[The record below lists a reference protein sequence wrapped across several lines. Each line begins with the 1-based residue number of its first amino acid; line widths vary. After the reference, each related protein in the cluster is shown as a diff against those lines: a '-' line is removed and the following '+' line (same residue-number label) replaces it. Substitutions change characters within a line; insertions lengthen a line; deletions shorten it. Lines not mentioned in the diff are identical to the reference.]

1 MFFIEVPS
9 RSRRR
14 GCSLRTDDMMECA
27 KNFTLS
33 VDKFY
38 HCYWNIHGYV
48 SLTICIWGLI
58 TNVIN
63 ISVLTKKSMRSPI
76 NCILTGI
83 AISDMI
89 TMSSYIPFAVH
100 FYLLNDKDFTPSR
113 NTYGWMVFLAVH
125 MNITVTSHTASIWMG
140 VIMAI
145 MRFHRETDGPGRQ
158 ESGLPL
164 RPLGC
169 GVHLPGLRG
178 PRDPQ
183 LPHHEGRA
191 VPNETLWTIQM
202 PEVGTNNTDS
212 IAVLTYLVYPIC
224 GKIIPVMLISIF
236 GGLLL
241 QTLRET
247 DRRGRRLKGDTN
259 CGPAHN
265 QNRRTTIMLLCII
278 FMYVIS
284 EVPQSV
290 ILIMCVAVQGF
301 FRNVYLPVSDLIDT
315 IALLNSAV
323 NFIMYCTMSRQ
334 FRNCLKDSLRACVKG
349 CTGNGFKQ
357 VPCDTVPTSV

>member
-1 MFFIEVPS
+1 MPVAHVKIF
-9 RSRRR
+9 
-14 GCSLRTDDMMECA
+14 RTGLTAYYLLM
-27 KNFTLS
+27 S
-33 VDKFY
+33 VT
-38 HCYWNIHGYV
+38 
-48 SLTICIWGLI
+48 S
-58 TNVIN
+58 
-63 ISVLTKKSMRSPI
+63 
-76 NCILTGI
+76 GI

-100 FYLLNDKDFTPSR
+100 FYLLNDQGMTPSR
-113 NTYGWMVFLAVH
+113 NTYGWMVFIAVH

-145 MRFHRETDGPGRQ
+145 MRFVIVRPTGR
-158 ESGLPL
+158 GAKNLDCRFAL
-164 RPLGC
+164 LAVVCTFLGSAALVIPNC
-169 GVHLPGLRG
+169 LITRVELYP
-178 PRDPQ
+178 D
-183 LPHHEGRA
+183 
-191 VPNETLWTIQM
+191 NETLWTIQM

-278 FMYVIS
+278 VMYVIS

-301 FRNVYLPVSDLIDT
+301 FSNVYLPVSDLIDT